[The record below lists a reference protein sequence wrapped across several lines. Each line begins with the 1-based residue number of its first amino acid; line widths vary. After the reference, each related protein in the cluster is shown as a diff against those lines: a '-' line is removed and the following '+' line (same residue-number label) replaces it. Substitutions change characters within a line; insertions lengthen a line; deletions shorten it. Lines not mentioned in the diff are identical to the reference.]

1 MRLAGT
7 VRIGTVPAAQD
18 GLLARL
24 LAGIDQ
30 LNHPLERATFKGDLA
45 ELLDET
51 PVERQPL
58 ALLMLLAQVERAH
71 GDMPSPI

>member
-1 MRLAGT
+1 
-7 VRIGTVPAAQD
+7 VPAAQD

-30 LNHPLERATFKGDLA
+30 LNNPLDRATFKGDLA

>member
-1 MRLAGT
+1 MSPATTL
-7 VRIGTVPAAQD
+7 RIGAVPAAQD

-24 LAGIDQ
+24 LTGIDQ
-30 LNHPLERATFKGDLA
+30 LASPLERATFKGDLT
-45 ELLDET
+45 ELLIET
-51 PVERQPL
+51 PTERHLL